1 MSHELAFGIIGFDQ
15 TKKTERD
22 EHMTQIHLTLEEEI
36 LKELMLGNKE
46 DAVAKLLEK
55 VFDSVLQGQASE
67 QLNADPYER
76 TDDRTSYRNGYRTRQ
91 LTTRVG
97 TLILHVP
104 KFRDGTFS
112 TELFE
117 RYQRSEKALLLSLM
131 EMVIQGVSTR
141 KVSEI
146 TETLCGTSF
155 SKSTVSALCQNLDP
169 IVEAFRNRPLER
181 HYPFLIV
188 DAIYMKARNDQRVK
202 SRGVLIATG
211 VNNEGNREVLGF
223 TIADGESEQAWGEFF
238 ESLKLRGLKA
248 VDLVTSDDHS
258 GLKNAI
264 QKKFHGVAWQRC
276 QTHFSKN
283 LLDKVPKK
291 LRAEVKANLTDL
303 YNAPELQD
311 AKIRKDR
318 MLEMY
323 CDQSPKAMELLDDA
337 FDEITAVYA
346 LPQPYRKRLRTSNSI
361 ERLNEELRRRER
373 VIRIFPNDQSLI
385 RLMGAVLMEHH
396 EKWINGKKYFDMTC
410 YEEESDEA
418 RRQVLAQR
426 SAHLQVVK

>member
-1 MSHELAFGIIGFDQ
+1 
-15 TKKTERD
+15 
-22 EHMTQIHLTLEEEI
+22 MTQIHLTLDDDI
-36 LKELMLGNKE
+36 LKDLWLGKKE
-46 DAVAKLLEK
+46 DGVAKLLEK
-55 VFDSVLQGQASE
+55 VFDAVLQSQASE

-76 TDDRTSYRNGYRTRQ
+76 SDDRTSYRNGYRTRS

-104 KFRDGTFS
+104 KFRDGNFS

-117 RYQRSEKALLLSLM
+117 RYQRSEKALILSLM
-131 EMVIQGVSTR
+131 EMVVQGVSTR
-141 KVSEI
+141 KVQEI

-188 DAIYMKARNDQRVK
+188 DAIYMKARDDQRVK
-202 SRGVLIATG
+202 SRGFLIATG
-211 VNNEGNREVLGF
+211 VNEEGNREVLGF
-223 TIADGESEQAWGEFF
+223 EIADSESEESWSNFF
-238 ESLKLRGLKA
+238 ESLKARGLRA
-248 VDLVTSDDHS
+248 VDLVSSDNHG

-264 QKKFHGVAWQRC
+264 QKQFQGASWQRC

-283 LLDKVPKK
+283 LLDKVSKK
-291 LRAEVKANLTDL
+291 YRAEVKTALTDL
-303 YNAPELQD
+303 YNAPDLKE
-311 AKIRKDR
+311 AKSRKDR
-318 MLEMY
+318 MLAIYEETA
-323 CDQSPKAMELLDDA
+323 PKAMGLLDEA
-337 FDEITAVYA
+337 FDDITAVFA
-346 LPQPYRKRLRTSNSI
+346 LPQPYRKRLRTTNGI

-396 EKWINGKKYFDMTC
+396 EKWINGKKYFNMDC
-410 YEEESDEA
+410 YFEERDEA
-418 RRQVLAQR
+418 RRQALAQR
-426 SAHLQVVK
+426 ADHLQVVK

>member
-1 MSHELAFGIIGFDQ
+1 
-15 TKKTERD
+15 
-22 EHMTQIHLTLEEEI
+22 MTQIHLTLDDDI
-36 LKELMLGNKE
+36 LKDLWLGKKE
-46 DAVAKLLEK
+46 DGVAKLLEK
-55 VFDSVLQGQASE
+55 VFDAVLQSQASE

-76 TDDRTSYRNGYRTRQ
+76 SDDRTSYRNGYRTRS

-104 KFRDGTFS
+104 KFRDGNFS

-117 RYQRSEKALLLSLM
+117 RYQRSEKALILSLM
-131 EMVIQGVSTR
+131 EMVVQGVSTR
-141 KVSEI
+141 KVQEI

-188 DAIYMKARNDQRVK
+188 DAIYMKARDDQRVK
-202 SRGVLIATG
+202 SRGFLIATG
-211 VNNEGNREVLGF
+211 VNEEGNREVLGF
-223 TIADGESEQAWGEFF
+223 EIADSESEESWSNFF
-238 ESLKLRGLKA
+238 ESLKARGLRA
-248 VDLVTSDDHS
+248 VDLVSSDNHG

-264 QKKFHGVAWQRC
+264 QKQFQGASWQRC

-283 LLDKVPKK
+283 LLDKVSKK
-291 LRAEVKANLTDL
+291 YRAEVKTALTDL
-303 YNAPELQD
+303 YNAPDLKE
-311 AKIRKDR
+311 AKSRKER
-318 MLEMY
+318 MLAIYEETA
-323 CDQSPKAMELLDDA
+323 PKAMGLLDEA
-337 FDEITAVYA
+337 FDDITAVFA
-346 LPQPYRKRLRTSNSI
+346 LPQPYRKRLRTTNGI

-396 EKWINGKKYFDMTC
+396 EKWINGKKYFNMDC
-410 YEEESDEA
+410 YFEERDEA
-418 RRQVLAQR
+418 RRQALAQR
-426 SAHLQVVK
+426 ADHLQVVK

>member
-1 MSHELAFGIIGFDQ
+1 
-15 TKKTERD
+15 
-22 EHMTQIHLTLEEEI
+22 MTQVHFTLDEEI
-36 LKELMLGNKE
+36 IKELMLGNRE
-46 DAVAKLLEK
+46 EAVAKLLEK
-55 VFDSVLQGQASE
+55 VFDGVLKAQASE
-67 QLNADPYER
+67 QLKADPYER
-76 TDDRTSYRNGYRTRQ
+76 SDERTSYRNGYRTRS

-97 TLILHVP
+97 TLFLHVP

-141 KVSEI
+141 KVTEI

-155 SKSTVSALCQNLDP
+155 SKSTVSALCQKLDP

-188 DAIYMKARNDQRVK
+188 DAIYMKARDDRRVK
-202 SRGVLIATG
+202 SRGFLVATG
-211 VNNEGNREVLGF
+211 VNDEGRREVLGF
-223 TIADGESEQAWGEFF
+223 EIADGESEEAWSDFF
-238 ESLKLRGLKA
+238 ESLKARGLRE
-248 VDLVTSDDHS
+248 VDLISSDNHG
-258 GLKNAI
+258 GLKKAI
-264 QKKFHGVAWQRC
+264 QKQFHGTAWQRC

-283 LLDKVPKK
+283 LLEKVPKK
-291 LRAEVKANLTDL
+291 LRSEVKSHLTDL
-303 YNAPELQD
+303 YNAPELSD
-311 AKIRKDR
+311 AKIRKQSL
-318 MLEMY
+318 LEKY
-323 CDQSPKAMELLDDA
+323 EEAAPKAMRLLDEA
-337 FDEITAVYA
+337 FDDITAVYA
-346 LPQPYRKRLRTSNSI
+346 LPAPYRKRLRTTNGI

-396 EKWINGKKYFDMTC
+396 EKWINSKKYFNMDC
-410 YEEESDEA
+410 YFEERDKT
-418 RRQVLAQR
+418 RRQAREQR